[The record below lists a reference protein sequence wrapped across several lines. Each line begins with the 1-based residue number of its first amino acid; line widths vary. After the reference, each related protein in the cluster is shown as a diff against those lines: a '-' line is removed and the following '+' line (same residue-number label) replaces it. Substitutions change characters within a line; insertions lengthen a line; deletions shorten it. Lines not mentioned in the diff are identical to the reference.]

1 MDLNPQS
8 PSWTIDRGPYELAD
22 HCLKTGS
29 GLLILLNAWLDS
41 EEEEYMEEDI
51 STMNYWATMLR
62 PLWYRMGDNNGS
74 NGVDAEPQNTSEDS
88 ETIVVIC
95 NRSGSENGEHS
106 PLYCAVPKASRM
118 RC

>member
-8 PSWTIDRGPYELAD
+8 PSWTIDEGPYEIAD
-22 HCLKTGS
+22 HCLKTRS

-41 EEEEYMEEDI
+41 EEEEDMEADI
-51 STMNYWATMLR
+51 STMNYWATLLR
-62 PLWYRMGDNNGS
+62 PLWYRTGNNNGS
-74 NGVDAEPQNTSEDS
+74 NGEDAEPQNLSEDS

-95 NRSGSENGEHS
+95 NRSGTESGEH
-106 PLYCAVPKASRM
+106 PLSIPTVLRM